1 MHAIVFLPKD
11 TVVNLFNV
19 NTSNLNANKF
29 VKASKATDNTLR
41 LIERVGKRKQ
51 ELIKEKFTLDKFL
64 NAIYELNMT
73 SEQVLK
79 YFFM

>member
-11 TVVNLFNV
+11 TVINLFNA
-19 NTSNLNANKF
+19 TTGNLNANKF
-29 VKASKATDNTLR
+29 VKPNKATDNTLR

-51 ELIKEKFTLDKFL
+51 EVIKEKFTLDKFL